1 MPAPDERSDARNTA
15 RRTRTSVLLLGISTV
30 VVMSV
35 VSGCGGKGVNDPANE
50 LPSGYVDT
58 PADGA
63 QVKMDATF
71 SGWAVDDRGV
81 AGIRIYVDGRLA
93 GIGRLT
99 GDRPDVSKA
108 LPRYANGTHK
118 HGWTIPVGFDAP
130 GPRRVIVQAV
140 DTDGATRDIA
150 VLNVTVS
157 DR

>member
-1 MPAPDERSDARNTA
+1 M
-15 RRTRTSVLLLGISTV
+15 TRTSVLLLTTLALV
-30 VVMSV
+30 VVN
-35 VSGCGGKGVNDPANE
+35 GCGGSKGVNDPANE

-63 QVKMDATF
+63 QVKMDADF

-81 AGIRIYVDGRLA
+81 ARIRIYVDGRLA
-93 GIGRLT
+93 GAGGLT
-99 GDRPDVSKA
+99 IDRKDVSKSF
-108 LPRYANGTHK
+108 PRYANGTHK

-130 GPRRVIVQAV
+130 GPHRVVAQAV
-140 DTDGATRDIA
+140 DTDGATRDIG